1 MRTWQK
7 IRTPTL
13 GRHVHDEPYATLVLS
28 GGYEE
33 AGDQGRFHVE
43 PGDVVFHDP
52 FEAHLDRFPSTGAE
66 VLNLRLPTRRG
77 YTPGLARVADPDLV
91 ARLAQRSPRAA
102 LAELL
107 AAAIPRTPPPSD
119 WPDELAATLLRN
131 PSLRLSVWAEKHR
144 LAPWTVTRGF
154 AQLFGVSPE
163 AFRARVRARRALRS
177 IESTQQPLAAVA
189 ANLGFSDQPHMTRS
203 IRQLTGKAP
212 TAWRH
217 PANAFKTP
225 AAPAV

>member
-7 IRTPTL
+7 IRTSTF
-13 GRHVHDEPYATLVLS
+13 GRHVR
-28 GGYEE
+28 GYEE
-33 AGDQGRFHVE
+33 AGDQVRFHFA

-52 FEAHLDRFPSTGAE
+52 FEAHLDRFPATGAE

-77 YTPGLARVADPDLV
+77 Y
-91 ARLAQRSPRAA
+91 A

-107 AAAIPRTPPPSD
+107 ASAIPHTPPPTD

-131 PSLRLSVWAEKHR
+131 PSLRLSAWAEKHG
-144 LAPWTVTRGF
+144 LAPWTVSRGF

-177 IESTQQPLAAVA
+177 IESTEQPLADVA

-203 IRQLTGKAP
+203 IRQLTGRAP
-212 TAWRH
+212 TAWR
-217 PANAFKTP
+217 PAANAFKTP